1 MILSKEIQKE
11 IKRQKNALNQAL
23 EDESSKKQEIL
34 MNIEEIGD
42 RCDDEELRLSRVAY
56 EQDKKS
62 LLLTENKVN
71 PQESLIEQK
80 ADWRSWFKIPMFYQY
95 GLAYMGARLCTNVS
109 YVLNSLILEHIY
121 FLNMFV

>member
-11 IKRQKNALNQAL
+11 IKRQKAAHQ
-23 EDESSKKQEIL
+23 EPDDQTKKK
-34 MNIEEIGD
+34 EEIMMNVEEVGE
-42 RCDDEELRLSRVAY
+42 RVDDDELRLSRVTY
-56 EQDKKS
+56 EQDNKS
-62 LLLTENKVN
+62 LLLVENKVN

-109 YVLNSLILEHIY
+109 YVILYAKKCLILK
-121 FLNMFV
+121 